1 MLQFAIYLLDALIV
15 VAAVLSAWFWLR
27 ASGKR
32 VRRVSK
38 HETFDHADINRL
50 VVALNRAQILNA
62 RAAKATAAAALL
74 GGLRILLDFLP

>member
-1 MLQFAIYLLDALIV
+1 MQAIVYLLDAAIV
-15 VAAVLSAWFWLR
+15 IAAVLSAWFWLR

-32 VRRVSK
+32 VRRVRK
-38 HETFDHADINRL
+38 YETFDYADINRL

-74 GGLRILLDFLP
+74 GGLRVLLDFLP

>member
-32 VRRVSK
+32 VQATMANVERRGERPTWGDRVYVSW
-38 HETFDHADINRL
+38 EASSP
-50 VVALNRAQILNA
+50 
-62 RAAKATAAAALL
+62 
-74 GGLRILLDFLP
+74 ILLWN